1 MFGEIAA
8 IVSALR
14 GVQSVLA
21 QLSDAKASYDQASAM
36 LGKLGDAQDLLDTRE
51 KKLKLRKPLT
61 QKQSLEIIQKQAEIS
76 AAKQRVR
83 DHLLMSGHGDMLK
96 KQERMMAESRAAH
109 QAWLKGVALRRKKR
123 RQEVKAITTAT
134 FVVFSLLTLAGS
146 GVFFYGVYLEQ
157 SLKTKKQLIQEK
169 RVRIKNYRQCG
180 RAKC

>member
-1 MFGEIAA
+1 MLGEIAA
-8 IVSALR
+8 VVSALKS
-14 GVQSVLA
+14 VQSVLS
-21 QLSDAKASYDQASAM
+21 QLSDAKASYDQASQM
-36 LGKLGDAQDLLDTRE
+36 LGKLGSAQDSLDRRE

-61 QKQSLEIIQKQAEIS
+61 SKQSLQIVQKQEEIN
-76 AAKQRVR
+76 AAKQKVR
-83 DHLLMSGHGDMLK
+83 DHLLMSGKGALITKHEKLMS
-96 KQERMMAESRAAH
+96 ESRAAH
-109 QAWLKGVALRRKKR
+109 QVWLKGVALRRKKR

>member
-1 MFGEIAA
+1 VFGEIAA
-8 IVSALR
+8 IVSALK

-21 QLSDAKASYDQASAM
+21 QLSDAKASYDQASTM

-61 QKQSLEIIQKQAEIS
+61 SKQSMEIIQKQAEIS

-96 KQERMMAESRAAH
+96 KQEKMMSESRAAH
-109 QAWLKGVALRRKKR
+109 QVWMKGVALRRKKR
-123 RQEVKAITTAT
+123 RQDIQQITTAA
-134 FVVFSLLTLAGS
+134 FIVFALTTLAGS
-146 GVFFYGVYLEQ
+146 GVFFYQVHLEQ
-157 SLKTKKQLIQEK
+157 SLKTKKQLILEK
-169 RVRIKNYRQCG
+169 RERVKNYRHCG